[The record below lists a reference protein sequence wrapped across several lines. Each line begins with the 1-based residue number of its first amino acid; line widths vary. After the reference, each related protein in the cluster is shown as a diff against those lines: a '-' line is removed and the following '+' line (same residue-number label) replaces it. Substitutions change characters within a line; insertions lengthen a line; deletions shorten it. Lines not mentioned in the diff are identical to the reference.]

1 MLKDMIAL
9 TKPRLLR
16 LNVFAVAVGFWVAS
30 KWDISWLSL
39 LLVIIGSTLVIASAC
54 VINNYWD
61 RELDQKM
68 ERTKKRIE
76 YINHLRPA
84 FVLWYG
90 IILGIAGFA
99 VLYVWVNPLSG
110 WLSLLGWFAY
120 IVIYTMWL
128 KRSSTWST
136 SLGGIAGAMPPVIGY
151 CAVTNQIDMGA
162 WLLFALLFLWQP
174 PHFWSLGIRRV
185 EEYRAAGFPLL
196 PVVKGIK
203 RTKFQMVPY
212 VFLLL
217 PAVFLLY
224 YYDYVGLVFLIVSL
238 LSSVVWFIHTLSGL
252 KTQDDEKWAKINFL
266 ISVNYLMLIFI
277 LMVVNTT
284 WR

>member
-1 MLKDMIAL
+1 M
-9 TKPRLLR
+9 
-16 LNVFAVAVGFWVAS
+16 
-30 KWDISWLSL
+30 
-39 LLVIIGSTLVIASAC
+39 
-54 VINNYWD
+54 
-61 RELDQKM
+61 
-68 ERTKKRIE
+68 
-76 YINHLRPA
+76 
-84 FVLWYG
+84 LWYG
-90 IILGIAGFA
+90 IILGVAGFA

-196 PVVKGIK
+196 PVVKGIT

-224 YYDYVGLVFLIVSL
+224 YYNYVGLIFLIVSL

>member
-90 IILGIAGFA
+90 IILGVAGFA

-151 CAVTNQIDMGA
+151 CAVTNQIDIGA

-252 KTQDDEKWAKINFL
+252 KTQDNEKWAKINFL

>member
-76 YINHLRPA
+76 YINHLRPG

-90 IILGIAGFA
+90 IILGIAGFI

-203 RTKFQMVPY
+203 RTKYQMVPY

-217 PAVFLLY
+217 PAVWLLY
-224 YYDYVGLVFLIVSL
+224 YYDYVGLVFLLVSL
-238 LSSVVWFIHTLSGL
+238 AGGLIWFIHTLSGL
-252 KTQDDEKWAKINFL
+252 KATDDEKWAKINFL

-277 LMVVNTT
+277 LMVANTT
-284 WR
+284 WA

>member
-90 IILGIAGFA
+90 IILGVAGFA

-203 RTKFQMVPY
+203 RTKLQMVPY

-217 PAVFLLY
+217 PAAFLLY
-224 YYDYVGLVFLIVSL
+224 YYEYVGLVFLIVSL

>member
-39 LLVIIGSTLVIASAC
+39 LFVIIGSTLVIASAC

-90 IILGIAGFA
+90 IILGVAGFA

-196 PVVKGIK
+196 PVVKGVK